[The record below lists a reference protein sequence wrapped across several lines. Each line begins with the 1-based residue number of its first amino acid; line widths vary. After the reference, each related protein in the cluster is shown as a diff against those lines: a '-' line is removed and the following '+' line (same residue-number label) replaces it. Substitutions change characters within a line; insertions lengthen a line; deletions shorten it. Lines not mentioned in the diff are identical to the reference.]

1 MYRVIIELYCWKTA
15 FDFVK
20 AENAVAFMDTAIH
33 SHNESASEGADAF
46 EIWMKYVKE
55 EEGAET

>member
-1 MYRVIIELYCWKTA
+1 MYRVIIDIGYCWKTA
-15 FDFVK
+15 FDFEEIKK
-20 AENAVAFMDTAIH
+20 AIDFMDTAIH
-33 SHNESASEGADAF
+33 SHNESASEGTF